1 MPTLMTTGVAR
12 VAVDLGTPRQRFLDR
27 LTAAETESLRARGQF
42 PPGSMGPRLE
52 AALRFV
58 RSGGRAALI
67 TSVAWL
73 LEAVRG
79 VSGTRIVAD
88 EDRVVA

>member
-1 MPTLMTTGVAR
+1 
-12 VAVDLGTPRQRFLDR
+12 
-27 LTAAETESLRARGQF
+27 
-42 PPGSMGPRLE
+42 MGAKRE

-58 RSGGRAALI
+58 RSGGRAALL

-73 LEAVRG
+73 FETVRG
-79 VSGTRIVAD
+79 ASGTRIVAD

>member
-1 MPTLMTTGVAR
+1 MRGGRR
-12 VAVDLGTPRQRFLDR
+12 VVPSPRP
-27 LTAAETESLRARGQF
+27 ESLQAQGQF
-42 PPGSMGPRLE
+42 PPGSMGAKLE